1 MTDAA
6 DNTLLVLTNL
16 PDRESALQLAKTL
29 VDKRLAAC
37 VNVLDGCT
45 SVYRWQGA
53 VQTEREIPLLIKTR
67 VERFDL
73 LQDAILAAHPY
84 DLPEV
89 IALRLDRGLEAYLE
103 WLGVEVD
110 ISA

>member
-1 MTDAA
+1 MTNDAG
-6 DNTLLVLTNL
+6 NVLLVLTNL
-16 PDRESALQLAKTL
+16 PDRESALRLATAL
-29 VDKRLAAC
+29 VEKRLAAC

-45 SVYRWQGA
+45 SVYRWQDA

-67 VERFDL
+67 SERFDAL
-73 LQDAILAAHPY
+73 RDAIIAAHPY

-89 IALRLDRGLEAYLE
+89 IALSLDGGLDAYLR
-103 WLGVEVD
+103 WVGAEVD

>member
-1 MTDAA
+1 MTNETAEY
-6 DNTLLVLTNL
+6 LLVLTNL
-16 PDRESALQLAKTL
+16 PDRESALRLATTL

-45 SVYRWQGA
+45 SVYRWENA

-67 VERFDL
+67 AERFEM
-73 LQDAILAAHPY
+73 LQDAIVSAHPY
-84 DLPEV
+84 DVPEV
-89 IALRLDRGLEAYLE
+89 IALRIDRGLKAYLE
-103 WLGVEVD
+103 WVGVEVD